1 MASSNPSVRSN
12 PSLGNGRNGRGAE
25 NPHPPNRSAEAPTKK
40 PYAAWAAM
48 MEAAPDE
55 EAGLALP
62 EGERILEVTLISAQ
76 GLKPPS
82 GLRRRLLQAYAVA
95 WVDAA
100 RRLQTRPDRA
110 GGVDPEWHERLSS
123 ASTRPRSPT
132 TPAPPSPSRSTPRRR
147 RLAHRGLLVGSARF
161 LLGDHGL
168 LSRPVGSPSMFAVG
182 VRRPSGRVHGLL
194 NVAASLV
201 AAPPS
206 PAAAHALRSSPAVS
220 LSGLSTAPIP
230 AGRVLRVLN
239 RSFPTPPPSPTVLT
253 TKKQQIA
260 AKPNKKCADK
270 LDVAVKLNNGA
281 DDRSDEEREELREM
295 GGVVFCGP
303 CILPLPRKIHIS
315 PSDENL
321 QVFASIFSGGVGITR
336 QSPRHWGVQAFNRF
350 GSFSWFLVEIA
361 CFFLLWKIS
370 FLTMRI

>member
-110 GGVDPEWHERLSS
+110 GGVDPEWHERLLFRVHEAALADDSR
-123 ASTRPRSPT
+123 AAVTVEIYAA
-132 TPAPPSPSRSTPRRR
+132 PAGGWHIGGDS
-147 RLAHRGLLVGSARF
+147 LVGSARF

-321 QVFASIFSGGVGITR
+321 QAFASIFSGGVGITR
-336 QSPRHWGVQAFNRF
+336 QSPRH
-350 GSFSWFLVEIA
+350 
-361 CFFLLWKIS
+361 
-370 FLTMRI
+370 